1 MIEYHLERC
10 VLCKKSCSL
19 IFSFSIYLRK
29 KMLMKTFINL
39 KDNRLATSMIND
51 IYKLPNDKVVVKI

>member
-1 MIEYHLERC
+1 
-10 VLCKKSCSL
+10 
-19 IFSFSIYLRK
+19 
-29 KMLMKTFINL
+29 MLMKTFINL

>member
-1 MIEYHLERC
+1 MHFFE
-10 VLCKKSCSL
+10 KTSCSL

-39 KDNRLATSMIND
+39 KDNRLATSMVND
-51 IYKLPNDKVVVKI
+51 IYKLPNDKVVA